1 MSRRKRRTAR
11 KKRKLRK
18 KTENTIFSLHVFSFS
33 LHGFSVFTAR
43 FWGVS
48 LHVFCGST
56 THFFLFTACFSWF
69 HYTLFLFHCT
79 FFAVSLH
86 TFFFH
91 CRFFCVPPTPPK
103 PAQKWPP
110 TPPYARKSLRS
121 LPYGASSLPG
131 SSKST
136 PYAYLSRRLC
146 FKIVEIPSLRGHS
159 KFLHAQNILQDRLLN
174 FRHPKI
180 FDMRHGLNLRRTK
193 IFDMGYEKISRLD
206 LSNFSDICDALKLC
220 RDPTS
225 PVEIE
230 LLLLLLKLKF

>member
-1 MSRRKRRTAR
+1 MSRGIA
-11 KKRKLRK
+11 
-18 KTENTIFSLHVFSFS
+18 IDFGIDF
-33 LHGFSVFTAR
+33 
-43 FWGVS
+43 GVD
-48 LHVFCGST
+48 
-56 THFFLFTACFSWF
+56 
-69 HYTLFLFHCT
+69 
-79 FFAVSLH
+79 FAIDLPRILPGKDSKA
-86 TFFFH
+86 
-91 CRFFCVPPTPPK
+91 PTPEK

-110 TPPYARKSLRS
+110 ATPYARKSLRS
-121 LPYGASSLPG
+121 LPYEASWLPQ
-131 SSKST
+131 SSKSA

-180 FDMRHGLNLRRTK
+180 FDMRHELNLRRTK

-230 LLLLLLKLKF
+230 LLLYSC

>member
-1 MSRRKRRTAR
+1 MAPIAT
-11 KKRKLRK
+11 LRAK
-18 KTENTIFSLHVFSFS
+18 IASIL
-33 LHGFSVFTAR
+33 
-43 FWGVS
+43 
-48 LHVFCGST
+48 
-56 THFFLFTACFSWF
+56 
-69 HYTLFLFHCT
+69 TLRVVL
-79 FFAVSLH
+79 A
-86 TFFFH
+86 
-91 CRFFCVPPTPPK
+91 P
-103 PAQKWPP
+103 Q
-110 TPPYARKSLRS
+110 
-121 LPYGASSLPG
+121 

-180 FDMRHGLNLRRTK
+180 LDMRHELNLRRTK
-193 IFDMGYEKISRLD
+193 IFDMGYAKISRLD
-206 LSNFSDICDALKLC
+206 LSNYSDICDALKLC

>member
-1 MSRRKRRTAR
+1 MKTNRPAPAR
-11 KKRKLRK
+11 APSPSPQPQPQP
-18 KTENTIFSLHVFSFS
+18 EPDS
-33 LHGFSVFTAR
+33 A
-43 FWGVS
+43 
-48 LHVFCGST
+48 
-56 THFFLFTACFSWF
+56 
-69 HYTLFLFHCT
+69 T
-79 FFAVSLH
+79 FA
-86 TFFFH
+86 
-91 CRFFCVPPTPPK
+91 

-110 TPPYARKSLRS
+110 ATPYTRKSLRS
-121 LPYGASSLPG
+121 LPYGASWLPQ

-174 FRHPKI
+174 FRHPKM

-230 LLLLLLKLKF
+230 LLFYSC

>member
-1 MSRRKRRTAR
+1 MSRGIAIDFA
-11 KKRKLRK
+11 LD
-18 KTENTIFSLHVFSFS
+18 
-33 LHGFSVFTAR
+33 
-43 FWGVS
+43 
-48 LHVFCGST
+48 
-56 THFFLFTACFSWF
+56 
-69 HYTLFLFHCT
+69 
-79 FFAVSLH
+79 FAVHFALDFALDLPPNLGWINSKA
-86 TFFFH
+86 
-91 CRFFCVPPTPPK
+91 PTPLV

-110 TPPYARKSLRS
+110 ATPYTRKSPRS
-121 LPYGASSLPG
+121 LPYASSWLKKLRNPQL
-131 SSKST
+131 
-136 PYAYLSRRLC
+136 YAYLSRRLC

-159 KFLHAQNILQDRLLN
+159 KFLHDQNILQDRLLN

-180 FDMRHGLNLRRTK
+180 FDMRHELNLRRTK

>member
-1 MSRRKRRTAR
+1 MDAVCSTAF
-11 KKRKLRK
+11 
-18 KTENTIFSLHVFSFS
+18 NVFS
-33 LHGFSVFTAR
+33 A
-43 FWGVS
+43 
-48 LHVFCGST
+48 
-56 THFFLFTACFSWF
+56 
-69 HYTLFLFHCT
+69 
-79 FFAVSLH
+79 
-86 TFFFH
+86 
-91 CRFFCVPPTPPK
+91 PPK
-103 PAQKWPP
+103 ADRFDQSQRPPPPNPAQKWPP
-110 TPPYARKSLRS
+110 TTPYARQSLRS
-121 LPYGASSLPG
+121 LPYGTSSLPR

-159 KFLHAQNILQDRLLN
+159 KFLHAQNILHDRLLN

-180 FDMRHGLNLRRTK
+180 LDMRHELNLRRTK

-230 LLLLLLKLKF
+230 LLFYSC